1 MLGNA
6 FPFPLFFLPLIQRI
20 TLICSPSL
28 SNLTLANFLVYSGDD
43 DDDVDDKEVENRKDQ
58 GRRKQLDG
66 GSSLIETRNTP
77 MYGSIPLTHGRNF
90 FGFTFMDL
98 SGE

>member
-1 MLGNA
+1 
-6 FPFPLFFLPLIQRI
+6 
-20 TLICSPSL
+20 
-28 SNLTLANFLVYSGDD
+28 LTLANFLVYSGDD
-43 DDDVDDKEVENRKDQ
+43 DDKQVEIKKHH

-66 GSSLIETRNTP
+66 GSSLIETPDTP

-90 FGFTFMDL
+90 FGFTFMDF